1 MVFKKKDAEQALIN
15 GYAEAEE
22 TLNDT
27 DKLEAFLQKLEQK
40 LKTVPM
46 VGETMSHVPA
56 MVSLLRSYAKKEYT
70 NIPMKSI
77 VAITSALIYLVSPV
91 DLIPDNIPVIGYI
104 DDAAVI
110 KFCWSL
116 VESDVEEY
124 NAWRISTGRMTDN

>member
-56 MVSLLRSYAKKEYT
+56 MVSLLRSYAKKNT

-91 DLIPDNIPVIGYI
+91 DLNR
-104 DDAAVI
+104 
-110 KFCWSL
+110 K
-116 VESDVEEY
+116 
-124 NAWRISTGRMTDN
+124 